1 MINNNWKCLNK
12 NKYSDFLSNTN
23 NIKIA
28 CILAYYKGQKY
39 IKEQIKSIVDQ
50 NLSNVSL
57 SIFISDDCEIFI
69 TTIIIYFY
77 I

>member
-1 MINNNWKCLNK
+1 MITNNWKCLNK

-39 IKEQIKSIVDQ
+39 IKDQIKSLGEHKIEI
-50 NLSNVSL
+50 NPYEGITEEISINVNKN
-57 SIFISDDCEIFI
+57 
-69 TTIIIYFY
+69 
-77 I
+77 